1 MNKSRSKERGKGKKD
16 SKTANI
22 NFRVLP
28 EVKSVLESRA
38 NAAGMSLTDYLIRNG
53 LADIAEFYGLEELI

>member
-1 MNKSRSKERGKGKKD
+1 MSKQRSKERGKGKKD

-28 EVKSVLESRA
+28 EVKSRLENRA
-38 NAAGMSLTDYLIRNG
+38 KMAGLSLTDYLVSK
-53 LADIAEFYGLEELI
+53 GLEP